1 MENFNIIEE
10 KENSLFKR
18 KEIKFSVDS
27 EVNPSHADARKIVS
41 EKFSTPEENI
51 RIKKILGKFGSK
63 NFTILVNIYASE
75 QDKLDTEGKSK
86 KDAVA
91 GDTPLQNPEEKSD
104 AQKEEPVEQSAEATP
119 EIPSEPATPI
129 QDAQTSE
136 PSQPEEPSN
145 KPDESNEQESE
156 QITEEPKEEIK
167 E

>member
-63 NFTILVNIYASE
+63 NFTILVNVYASE

-86 KDAVA
+86 KDVVA
-91 GDTPLQNPEEKSD
+91 QQEEP
-104 AQKEEPVEQSAEATP
+104 AQEEPV
-119 EIPSEPATPI
+119 
-129 QDAQTSE
+129 
-136 PSQPEEPSN
+136 QPEEPSN

>member
-63 NFTILVNIYASE
+63 NFTILVNVYASE

-86 KDAVA
+86 KDVVA
-91 GDTPLQNPEEKSD
+91 QQEEP
-104 AQKEEPVEQSAEATP
+104 AQEEPV
-119 EIPSEPATPI
+119 
-129 QDAQTSE
+129 
-136 PSQPEEPSN
+136 QPEEPSN
-145 KPDESNEQESE
+145 KPDESNEPVSE
-156 QITEEPKEEIK
+156 QIEEPKKEIK